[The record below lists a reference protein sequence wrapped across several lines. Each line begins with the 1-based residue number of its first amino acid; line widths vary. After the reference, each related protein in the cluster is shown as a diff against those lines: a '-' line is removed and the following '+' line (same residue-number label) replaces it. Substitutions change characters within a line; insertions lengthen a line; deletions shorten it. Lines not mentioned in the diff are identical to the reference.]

1 MRINNNNSS
10 FFTKVVNYS
19 ARALGA
25 VTSTKPFKWVGD
37 QFQKNPEKALALT
50 TVGSIIVKD
59 GVGCYKYVT
68 QSLRNKE
75 IPDERRNFVAALD
88 LSNGVLM
95 ILAQIGM
102 FFAMRK
108 FSEPIFNKCFKKSFS
123 PETLENIAAKL
134 RLEDI
139 ANGKQLRKLRF
150 DKDAAKLRKDALD
163 LFKFVA
169 DIAAATIIGKRVIVP
184 FIATPVANVIK
195 GKMDQKTKAGKT
207 DEVKTGKEVI
217 KAENAKNV
225 EQVKESDKASKVE
238 VDDDDDHDDD

>member
-1 MRINNNNSS
+1 MKVNNSS
-10 FFTKVVNYS
+10 FMAKVFDYS
-19 ARALGA
+19 ARALGT
-25 VTSTKPFKWVGD
+25 VTDLRPVKWVGD

-50 TVGSIIVKD
+50 TVGSIVIKD

-68 QSLRNKE
+68 QSLNNKE

-88 LSNGVLM
+88 LSNGILM

-134 RLEDI
+134 RMEDI
-139 ANGKQLRKLRF
+139 ANGKHLRKLCF

-169 DIAAATIIGKRVIVP
+169 DIAAATIVGKRIIVP

-195 GKMDQKTKAGKT
+195 GKMDQKTQAEKGDDAEEEKVTTEIEKT
-207 DEVKTGKEVI
+207 EKTEEVKETK
-217 KAENAKNV
+217 KA
-225 EQVKESDKASKVE
+225 VE
-238 VDDDDDHDDD
+238 VEDDDDDHDDD